1 VLLLLL
7 GIVSLFTAV
16 HWLFTR
22 VYYSLPS
29 NQCTLEHLLPINTT
43 FNTTFN
49 TFNTFKMDY
58 EDDEYEDEEMEMPT
72 LRLKDVVNNLE
83 TKQPSVLNL
92 DACFPPNTPHLLK
105 YILDKIPQSV
115 TTLSLRFNDIKDE
128 GALILSEWL
137 SENETVEILYM
148 MGVTLSNSSKTQ
160 IENAFKKNL
169 VGHRQDNNGNTFIRC
184 VKPPPV
190 EEPPA

>member
-1 VLLLLL
+1 VCVCVCCYCWYCV
-7 GIVSLFTAV
+7 IIYCSSL
-16 HWLFTR
+16 LFTR

-29 NQCTLEHLLPINTT
+29 NQCTLEHLLLI
-43 FNTTFN
+43 NTTFN